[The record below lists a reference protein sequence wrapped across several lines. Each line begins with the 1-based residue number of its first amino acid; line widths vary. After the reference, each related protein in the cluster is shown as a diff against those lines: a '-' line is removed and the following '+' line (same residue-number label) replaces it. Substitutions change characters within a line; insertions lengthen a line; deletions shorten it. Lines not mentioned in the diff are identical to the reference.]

1 MAKELNRVSL
11 YCKEGGSDK
20 QYTMWLEE
28 KDGGF
33 LVNFNYGPRGG
44 WVKDGTKTPKPVLKA
59 EAEKIYEKKMKEQ
72 KAKGYTIGEDAPAF
86 SQVEDA
92 KDSGLRPMLLT
103 QDDEENIEKYITDDD
118 WCAQEKLNGKR
129 IMLRITKE
137 KVTGV
142 NKRGLECPIPEVF
155 QKIFKSL
162 ATGYELDGELIGD
175 VYHVFDVISE
185 GGGDYGK
192 KQSYGVRLEAI
203 DYLVNVVKDD
213 HIRFVPA
220 YVGEKK
226 KREFVKKMKA
236 TRKEGIVFKRLDGK
250 YEPGRFENLKKAI
263 AVKVKFYKAVS
274 PVVMGW
280 KKDKQSIE
288 VGLRENVE
296 GKRMPQVT
304 SVGWVTVP
312 TKYVEQVQ
320 VGKPIRV
327 RYLYATPAKQLY
339 QAHLDPTDDGLVMA
353 DQVLADPITDLQYE
367 GKEDE

>member
-1 MAKELNRVSL
+1 MTKVLNKVSL

-44 WVKDGTKTPKPVLKA
+44 WVKDGTKTPEPVSKA
-59 EAEKIYEKKMKEQ
+59 EAEKIYEKKLKEQ
-72 KAKGYTIGEDAPAF
+72 KGKGYTIGEDAPAF

-103 QDDEENIEKYITDDD
+103 QDDEENLEKYIADDN
-118 WCAQEKLNGKR
+118 WCAQQKLNGKR
-129 IMLRITKE
+129 IMIKVV
-137 KVTGV
+137 KKVVTGV
-142 NKRGLECPIPEVF
+142 NKRGLECPIPEVIKKAF
-155 QKIFKSL
+155 EKVSENIE
-162 ATGYELDGELIGD
+162 TDGELIGD
-175 VYHVFDVISE
+175 VYHVFDVQSH
-185 GGGDYGK
+185 GGPYGA
-192 KQSYGVRLEAI
+192 RLNAVGALPHI
-203 DYLVNVVKDD
+203 TDD
-213 HIRFVPA
+213 SHIRFLPSYA
-220 YVGEKK
+220 GEKN
-226 KREFVKKMKA
+226 KRAFVEKMKKEK
-236 TRKEGIVFKRLDGK
+236 KEGVVFKRLDAP
-250 YEPGRFENLKKAI
+250 YEPGRRNDLKKAI

-288 VGLRENVE
+288 VGLREKVE
-296 GKRMPQVT
+296 GERMPQVT

-312 TKYVEQVQ
+312 TKYVEQVE

>member
-1 MAKELNRVSL
+1 MTKVLNKISL

-28 KDGGF
+28 KNGGF

-44 WVKDGTKTPKPVLKA
+44 WVKDGTKTPEPVSKA
-59 EAEKIYEKKMKEQ
+59 EAEKIYEKKLKEQ
-72 KAKGYTIGEDAPAF
+72 KGKGYTIGEDAPAF

-103 QDDEENIEKYITDDD
+103 QDDEENLEKYITDDD
-118 WCAQEKLNGKR
+118 WCAQQKLNGKR
-129 IMLRITKE
+129 IMTKITPKA
-137 KVTGV
+137 VIGV
-142 NKRGLECPIPEVF
+142 NKRGLECPIPETLIKALGKMKDKVDD
-155 QKIFKSL
+155 IF
-162 ATGYELDGELIGD
+162 TTDGELIGENYHIYD
-175 VYHVFDVISE
+175 VPSDKGV
-185 GGGDYGK
+185 YGM
-192 KQSYGVRLEAI
+192 RL
-203 DYLVNVVKDD
+203 NVVGTIP
-213 HIRFVPA
+213 HIVEDKRVH
-220 YVGEKK
+220 YVESHVGEKN
-226 KREFVKKMKA
+226 KRAFVQKMKKEK
-236 TRKEGIVFKRLDGK
+236 KEGVVFKRLDGS
-250 YEPGRFENLKKAI
+250 YEPGRRPDLKKAI
-263 AVKVKFYKAVS
+263 AVKVKFYKAIS

-288 VGLRENVE
+288 VGLEE
-296 GKRMPQVT
+296 AKGKTVVIT

-312 TKYVEQVQ
+312 TKYVEQVV

-327 RYLYATPAKQLY
+327 RYLYATAAKQLY